1 MLRFIYSFIVSCV
14 MNHHHSLQLHIIL
27 TGTSLN
33 GHCVVYRFGECT
45 CPFYPQT
52 ASRMNARTKATN
64 ACVCV
69 SETEAS
75 RLRIFIIY
83 ALPMFGPN
91 LGPNFEWSKREKRGI
106 KSATHD
112 FTLWTLFHG
121 QFLDFCVKF
130 TCCVRFK
137 YHDNNKRSKVRK

>member
-1 MLRFIYSFIVSCV
+1 MPFYSIIVSCV
-14 MNHHHSLQLHIIL
+14 MNHHNSLQLHIIL

-83 ALPMFGPN
+83 ALPMFWTN
-91 LGPNFEWSKREKRGI
+91 LSKTLVGQKGEKE
-106 KSATHD
+106 H
-112 FTLWTLFHG
+112 
-121 QFLDFCVKF
+121 
-130 TCCVRFK
+130 
-137 YHDNNKRSKVRK
+137 KVGYTWFYFVDVISRLVS